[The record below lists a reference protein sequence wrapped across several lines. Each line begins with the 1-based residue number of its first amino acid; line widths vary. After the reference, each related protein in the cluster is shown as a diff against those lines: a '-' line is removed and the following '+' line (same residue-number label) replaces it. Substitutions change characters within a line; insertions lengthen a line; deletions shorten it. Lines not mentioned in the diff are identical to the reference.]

1 MMRRIQGWAAGL
13 SLAAIAATACAGPYD
28 LKEITPAVKE
38 ALAGRQARYDT
49 LTQLKAPGAVGEDNH
64 GHVARLSGGDEV
76 AGIVAAENADRETI
90 YAAIVQ
96 QNGLPAA
103 SIDTVRQVFAE
114 TQRNR
119 AAPGEKLQLP
129 SGEWTTK

>member
-1 MMRRIQGWAAGL
+1 MRRIALWGTGLGALAIAGIAAAGQ
-13 SLAAIAATACAGPYD
+13 YD

-96 QNGLPAA
+96 QNGLPADA
-103 SIDTVRQVFAE
+103 IDTVRQVFAE

-119 AAPGEKLQLP
+119 AAPGEKMQLP

>member
-1 MMRRIQGWAAGL
+1 MRRIAMWGTGL
-13 SLAAIAATACAGPYD
+13 GALAIAGIAAAGPYD

-96 QNGLPAA
+96 QNGLPADA
-103 SIDTVRQVFAE
+103 IDTVRQVFAE

-119 AAPGEKLQLP
+119 AAPGEKMQSP
-129 SGEWTTK
+129 SGEWMTK